1 MYLQHRLVQRMN
13 FSMKLL
19 HEVRQPWE
27 VVWAVIGRIDL
38 ELSRGNSRG
47 EVEHTRLEAKAKDTK
62 KAEAKNSLSEDRP
75 SRGPGPSRGQGQGP
89 RTQAQ
94 VFYKKR
100 FSKFFSGDFQFIGV
114 PRIFDWGRP

>member
-27 VVWAVIGRIDL
+27 VVWAVIDRIDL

-47 EVEHTRLEAKAKDTK
+47 EVEYTRLEAKAKDTK
-62 KAEAKNSLSEDRP
+62 KAEAKNSLSED
-75 SRGPGPSRGQGQGP
+75 GPSRGQGQGP

-100 FSKFFSGDFQFIGV
+100 FSKIFSGDFQFIGV
-114 PRIFDWGRP
+114 PRIFDWGRS